1 MFGAF
6 ACKLACFGTDE
17 RNMAFVFNMLT
28 VILFHLHQF
37 IADTMP
43 LFSSSAISAAEVP
56 VTVIVAS
63 SAKKSISDLFI
74 SRARSLMYRWK
85 SRGPKTDP

>member
-6 ACKLACFGTDE
+6 ACKLVCFGADE

-28 VILFHLHQF
+28 VILFLFSSIQF
-37 IADTMP
+37 

-74 SRARSLMYRWK
+74 SRARSLIYSRK